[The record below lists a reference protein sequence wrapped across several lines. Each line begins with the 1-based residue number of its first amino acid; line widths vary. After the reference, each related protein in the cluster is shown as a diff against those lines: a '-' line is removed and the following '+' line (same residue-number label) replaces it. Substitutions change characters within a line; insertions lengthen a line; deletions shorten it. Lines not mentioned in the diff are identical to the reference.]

1 MEDVDT
7 GRRSKPFGPAPRG
20 TLILHPDG
28 HMTAMISPRER
39 TPDLQ
44 SFIAYSGRYRLE
56 PPDRLVTAVDVAWID
71 AWVGTDQVR
80 TYALDGDTL
89 DLRTPAGRMPRQ
101 EGGEMT
107 VMGMMS
113 WVREAPSGDS

>member
-1 MEDVDT
+1 
-7 GRRSKPFGPAPRG
+7 
-20 TLILHPDG
+20 
-28 HMTAMISPRER
+28 MTAMISPRER

-44 SFIAYSGRYRLE
+44 SFVAYSGRYRLE

-89 DLRTPAGRMPRQ
+89 DLRTPAGRMPQ
-101 EGGEMT
+101 GDGAEAT
-107 VMGMMS
+107 VMGIMS